1 MSVELY
7 IIAVMIVLWLYL
19 FRSMLRD
26 EEMMEEQRK
35 RCSPVPLWMQIA
47 DVLKVNIK
55 IEAI

>member
-35 RCSPVPLWMQIA
+35 RCSRCPFEC
-47 DVLKVNIK
+47 DKYR
-55 IEAI
+55 EEDE